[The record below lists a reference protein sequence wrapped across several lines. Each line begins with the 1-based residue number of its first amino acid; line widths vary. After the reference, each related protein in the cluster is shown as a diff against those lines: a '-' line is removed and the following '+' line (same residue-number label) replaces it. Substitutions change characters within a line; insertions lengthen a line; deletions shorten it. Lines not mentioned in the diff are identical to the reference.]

1 MTEYSGP
8 EDIYKELVEDSSD
21 NWLYGLVAFAVIEE
35 QKIEWMRHCEKNTG
49 DLPSAAEI
57 NDWYKQQSRNVLL
70 RAKGTAENALQVYS
84 SEVVDLALEE
94 KRKEIEEGIIVREIR
109 ESRKFLRQFR
119 VNFSG
124 GFASTFVFTTLII
137 IFAFFALNDTSGTQL
152 AAQLKNN
159 LEDRTNGEET
169 GSNE

>member
-1 MTEYSGP
+1 MTEYLGP

-57 NDWYKQQSRNVLL
+57 NAWYKQQSRNVLL

-94 KRKEIEEGIIVREIR
+94 KRKEIEEGIIVGEIR
-109 ESRKFLRQFR
+109 ESRKFFPQFG
-119 VNFSG
+119 VNFLG
-124 GFASTFVFTTLII
+124 GFASTIVFTALII
-137 IFAFFALNDTSGTQL
+137 ILAFFVLNDTSGTQL